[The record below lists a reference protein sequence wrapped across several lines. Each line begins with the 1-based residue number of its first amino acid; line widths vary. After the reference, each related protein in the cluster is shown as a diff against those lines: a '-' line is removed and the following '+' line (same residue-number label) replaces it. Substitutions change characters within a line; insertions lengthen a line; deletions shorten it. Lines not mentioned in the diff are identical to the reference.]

1 MSLQNHR
8 AVIVGGTSGIGLAT
22 AKLFLSQGTQVIV
35 ASRSQEKVDAA
46 VKEIGTAQG
55 YVLDF
60 QDESQTKQFFE
71 KIGDFDHLVVTAAG
85 GGTSHGPFGSLGIDV
100 ARAEFDSK
108 FWGQYATVKAA
119 LPFIRESGS
128 ITLTSGAYAARPV
141 KGASTLVA
149 LNSAIEG
156 LVRVLAMD
164 LAPIRVNVVSP
175 GVVDTPVYSGMDA
188 ESRAV
193 MFQKVAQSLLLQ
205 HVAKPEEIAEA
216 YVYLAKNTYTTGS
229 VLQVEGGAI
238 LSGI

>member
-22 AKLFLSQGTQVIV
+22 AKLFLSQGAQVIV

-71 KIGDFDHLVVTAAG
+71 KIGYFDHLVVTAAG
-85 GGTSHGPFGSLGIDV
+85 GATSFGPFGSLGIDV

-141 KGASTLVA
+141 KGASTMVA
-149 LNSAIEG
+149 INSAIEG
-156 LVRVLAMD
+156 LVRTLAID

-175 GVVDTPVYSGMDA
+175 GAVDTPVFSGMDA
-188 ESRAV
+188 ESRAA
-193 MFQKVAQSLLLQ
+193 MFQMIAQSILLQ

-216 YVYLAKNTYTTGS
+216 YMYLAKNTYTTGS

-238 LSGI
+238 LSGM

>member
-60 QDESQTKQFFE
+60 QDESQMKQFFE
-71 KIGDFDHLVVTAAG
+71 KIGDFDHLVITAAG
-85 GGTSHGPFGSLGIDV
+85 DATSHGPFGSLGINV

-128 ITLTSGAYAARPV
+128 ITLTSGAFAARPV
-141 KGASTLVA
+141 KGVSTLVA